1 MQKVPENDRL
11 EEPSTLP
18 SMKRMAGNT
27 AWNMVGMCAPMV
39 VALFSIPLLIRGLGD
54 DRFGLLAL
62 VWMLVGYFSI
72 FDLGLG
78 RALTKMTA
86 ECLGR
91 KEQEQI
97 PRLFWTSMTLM
108 TGLGLIGAVLLWFS
122 APWLA
127 LRVLNVPEHLQPE
140 TLTAFRVVS
149 FGLPVV
155 VAITGLI
162 GVLEA
167 YQRFKLINL
176 VRIPTGMFTFL
187 GPLAVL
193 PFSTSL
199 SAVVGVLIAGRIAE
213 WLIYFLACLRCVPRL
228 GGLIRFEAARI
239 KGLLCFG
246 GWMTVSMIATPLMI
260 HIDRFLIGAIISV
273 SAVAYYVTPAAI
285 VVKLLIFPR
294 AWVSVLFPAFAA
306 NFFVDRLAVAK
317 MFGQGVKFL
326 LAASFPVIL
335 AVVAFAPEG
344 LLLWLGPEFSTHS
357 TPVMRWLAAGIL
369 VYSLSFLPCA
379 LLQGAGRPDITAKVH
394 LAELVAYLVLASVMI
409 HFFGIVGAAM
419 AWFVRGAVD
428 ALAMFGLARR
438 FAPESW
444 SQVSRVFRAL
454 AAGLVVI
461 IFAVLA
467 PELWMRVLV
476 WLLGAGGFA
485 LVSWSYLFT
494 SKEQREVLRV
504 LSAVKARAL

>member
-1 MQKVPENDRL
+1 MRKEAGDSRPD
-11 EEPSTLP
+11 EPSTLP
-18 SMKRMAGNT
+18 GIRRMAGNT
-27 AWNMVGMCAPMV
+27 AWNLVGMCAPMV
-39 VALFSIPLLIRGLGD
+39 VALFSIPLLIRGLGG

-97 PRLFWTSMTLM
+97 PGLFWTSMTLM
-108 TGLGLIGAVLLWFS
+108 TGLGLTGAVLLWFA

-127 LRVLNVPEHLQPE
+127 LKVLNVPEYLQPE
-140 TLTAFRVVS
+140 TLAAFRVVS

-199 SAVVGVLIAGRIAE
+199 SAVVGVLIVGRVAE
-213 WLIYFLACLRCVPRL
+213 WLIYFVACLRCVPRL
-228 GGLIRFEAARI
+228 GGLIRFETARV

-273 SAVAYYVTPAAI
+273 GAVAYYVTPAEI

-306 NFFVDRLAVAK
+306 NFFVDRIAVAK
-317 MFGQGVKFL
+317 IFGQGVKFL

-369 VYSLSFLPCA
+369 VYSLAFLPCA

-394 LAELVAYLVLASVMI
+394 LAELIAYLVLASVMI
-409 HFFGIVGAAM
+409 HYFGIVGAAM

-428 ALAMFGLARR
+428 AGVMFGLARR
-438 FAPESW
+438 LAPESW
-444 SQVSRVFRAL
+444 GQMARVFRAM
-454 AAGLVVI
+454 AAALVLI
-461 IFAVLA
+461 IFAALA
-467 PELWMRVLV
+467 PDLWMRALV
-476 WLLGAGGFA
+476 WLLGAGAFA
-485 LVSWSYLFT
+485 LVSWTYLF
-494 SKEQREVLRV
+494 SSNEQREVLRIVSVVRARV
-504 LSAVKARAL
+504 L

>member
-1 MQKVPENDRL
+1 MPGMQ
-11 EEPSTLP
+11 
-18 SMKRMAGNT
+18 RMAGNT
-27 AWNMVGMCAPMV
+27 AWNLVGMCAPMF

-91 KEQEQI
+91 KEQEQV
-97 PRLFWTSMTLM
+97 PGLFWTSMALM
-108 TGLGLIGAVLLWFS
+108 TGLGLVVAVLLWFG

-127 LRVLNVPEHLQPE
+127 LKVLNVPEHLRPE
-140 TLTAFRVVS
+140 TLAAFRVVS

-199 SAVVGVLIAGRIAE
+199 FAVVGVLIAGRVAE
-213 WLIYFLACLRCVPRL
+213 WLIYFLSCLRCEPRL
-228 GGLIRFEAARI
+228 RTMIRFEFPKV

-273 SAVAYYVTPAAI
+273 GAVAYYVTPAEI

-294 AWVSVLFPAFAA
+294 AWVSVLFPAFAS
-306 NFFVDRLAVAK
+306 NFFVDRPAVTK

-369 VYSLSFLPCA
+369 VYSLAFLPCA

-419 AWFVRGAVD
+419 AWFVRGALD
-428 ALAMFGLARR
+428 AAVMFGLIRG
-438 FAPESW
+438 FAPESRG
-444 SQVSRVFRAL
+444 QVARVFRAL
-454 AAGLVVI
+454 AVGLVLTLLAA
-461 IFAVLA
+461 FA
-467 PELWMRVLV
+467 PELWMRALV
-476 WLLGAGGFA
+476 WLLGTGVFA
-485 LVSWSYLFT
+485 LVSWTYLF
-494 SKEQREVLRV
+494 SSRERSEVLRI
-504 LSAVKARAL
+504 LSAVRAKVL